1 MATFKAAMTLYDKTG
16 GRLYL
21 NKNERERFLNEAA
34 KEVRENRMFCHVIH
48 YCGCRISEVL
58 ALSSDRIL
66 IEDRVLVFQTLKK
79 RKFDNK
85 GNKKEPEYRR
95 IEVPD
100 RLIEELDLT
109 FDLRRHQK
117 SKDPEP
123 FLLFPKSR
131 STGWRIIKR
140 VLDNA
145 SIKGSQATPKGFRHG
160 FGIAMAQSGMPL
172 TELKKLLGHAST
184 DTVEIY
190 LAFQGEE
197 RRELVMKGWQ

>member
-1 MATFKAAMTLYDKTG
+1 MATFKAAMTLYDKSG
-16 GRLYL
+16 GRLYI
-21 NKNERERFLNEAA
+21 NKNERERFLNEASN
-34 KEVRENRMFCHVIH
+34 EVRENRMFCHVLN
-48 YCGCRISEVL
+48 YTGCRISEAL
-58 ALSSDRIL
+58 ALSSNQIL
-66 IEDRVLVFQTLKK
+66 FEDRVLVFQTLKK
-79 RKFDNK
+79 RKFDQNGQEK
-85 GNKKEPEYRR
+85 DPEYRR

-100 RLIEELDLT
+100 RLIKELDLT

-145 SIKGSQATPKGFRHG
+145 NIKGSQATPKGFRHG

-172 TELKKLLGHAST
+172 TELKKLLGHGST

>member
-1 MATFKAAMTLYDKTG
+1 MTLYDKKG

-21 NKNERERFLNEAA
+21 NKDERDRFLNEASN
-34 KEVRENRMFCHVIH
+34 EVRENRMFCHVLH
-48 YCGCRISEVL
+48 YCGCRISEAL
-58 ALSSDRIL
+58 ALPSNQIL

-79 RKFDNK
+79 RKVDNQ

-117 SKDPEP
+117 SKNPEP
-123 FLLFPKSR
+123 FLLFPISR

-145 SIKGSQATPKGFRHG
+145 DIKGSQATPKGFRHG
-160 FGIAMAQSGMPL
+160 FGIAMAQSGIPL
-172 TELKKLLGHAST
+172 TVLKKLLGHSST

-197 RRELVMKGWQ
+197 RRKLVMKAWQ